1 MDTNAPTSNF
11 DDFDYGDDDED
22 PNSKNNKPKSGQELP
37 AALANLLDTLKQS
50 SPSVSH
56 NSVPDNISHS
66 TVPLSHDKP
75 ITLDNVQNS
84 VYLPSDANRPLPPY
98 QGEPTWNQPF
108 QAPSQPYGS
117 EASPPPAAAMLDAYR
132 PPHQAPVRPPNPNMI
147 HGALNPQVSL
157 LDHPAKVKASQ
168 PTQEPGYK
176 PFGNSIVFDD
186 PALPEGSIRGSY
198 KHLITFF
205 FFTGMP

>member
-1 MDTNAPTSNF
+1 
-11 DDFDYGDDDED
+11 
-22 PNSKNNKPKSGQELP
+22 
-37 AALANLLDTLKQS
+37 
-50 SPSVSH
+50 
-56 NSVPDNISHS
+56 
-66 TVPLSHDKP
+66 
-75 ITLDNVQNS
+75 
-84 VYLPSDANRPLPPY
+84 
-98 QGEPTWNQPF
+98 
-108 QAPSQPYGS
+108 
-117 EASPPPAAAMLDAYR
+117 
-132 PPHQAPVRPPNPNMI
+132 MI